1 MMLADARS
9 SPTSLLES
17 PRNAPLASFTF
28 DRFSASLLF
37 LALGCAACLMPA
49 QSDTWWHLRTGRQI
63 WESGTV
69 QLRDTFSHTVNG
81 GYWPNHEWLSQVLFY
96 GIYRLGGLPLLTA
109 SAAALV
115 MTTWLIVWRLAPSD
129 PTRRLI
135 IVSLAVIPSAMAW
148 SLRPQLFTLFLV
160 ALTAHLLNRR
170 RYWGLP
176 ILFLVWANLHGGVVL
191 GIALLMAAIVHD
203 FIQTRRLPTTL
214 VTSSALC
221 IAATAVTPLGFSL
234 WTEIPASLARLRQY
248 QVLEWR
254 PPSPWDISLLPFW
267 LMAATLVVLVL
278 RRPSQVKCRTAT
290 APQGELRMGHW
301 LVVGALSLLP
311 FAVTTSRN
319 VPAFVLVA
327 APALLLLLESR
338 FPQPERR
345 ADRRERPILN
355 VGVLAIGLVASAT
368 VVASAWTIPSP
379 RLQWRP
385 MPVETVAA
393 VRACP
398 GRLYNNYDDG
408 GYLIWFVPERTVFLD
423 SRQDPYPPALVDAH
437 IRAELSGEY
446 RALFDRYEIQCALTR
461 TDSPLAAR
469 LTTDGWR
476 ATHTDATWQVFRR

>member
-9 SPTSLLES
+9 SPTSLLET
-17 PRNAPLASFTF
+17 PRSALASLTF

-49 QSDTWWHLRTGRQI
+49 QSDTWWHLRTGQDI
-63 WESGTV
+63 WKSGTV

-96 GIYRLGGLPLLTA
+96 GIYGLGGLRLLTA
-109 SAAALV
+109 CAAALV
-115 MTTWLIVWRLAPSD
+115 MATWLIVWRLAPSD

-135 IVSLAVIPSAMAW
+135 IVALAVIPSAMAW

-160 ALTAHLLNRR
+160 AFTAHLLNER

-176 ILFLVWANLHGGVVL
+176 VLFVVWANLHGGVVL
-191 GIALLMAAIVHD
+191 GIVLLMAAIAHNSLE
-203 FIQTRRLPTTL
+203 TRRFPTTL
-214 VTSSALC
+214 VTTSALC
-221 IAATAVTPLGFSL
+221 IVATALTPLGFSL

-254 PPSPWDISLLPFW
+254 APSVRDVSLLPFW
-267 LMAATLVVLVL
+267 VMAGTLVLLAL
-278 RRPSQVKCRTAT
+278 RRPFHPKSRTALDHE
-290 APQGELRMGHW
+290 GEPRTGRW
-301 LVVGALSLLP
+301 LVVGALTLLP
-311 FAVTTSRN
+311 FAVTSSRN
-319 VPAFVLVA
+319 VPAFLLIAV
-327 APALLLLLESR
+327 PALLLLFESR
-338 FPQPERR
+338 FPSPSRR
-345 ADRRERPILN
+345 SDRRERPILN
-355 VGVLAIGLVASAT
+355 VGMLAIAVMASAT
-368 VVASAWTIPSP
+368 VVASAWTIQSP

-385 MPVETVAA
+385 MPVETIAA

-423 SRQDPYPPALVDAH
+423 SRQDPYPPALVQAH

-469 LTTDGWR
+469 LATDGWR
-476 ATHTDATWQVFRR
+476 AIHADATWQVFRR